1 MCVFETRVKQKLS
14 PVVLQVQFT
23 NGSLQYESIV
33 ISHDSRYIGV
43 LKQHEQDENTLTR
56 TDIQQFPTRDCCWK
70 LVPILRAL
78 LASCLRYTCIPSWNT
93 KKPTLQP
100 QRMYVSSKCILINLN
115 SLYQCER
122 AQNLYSCTIT
132 CQNENT
138 AFWLLLCTHVFYLGY
153 T

>member
-43 LKQHEQDENTLTR
+43 LKQHEQDENTLAR
-56 TDIQQFPTRDCCWK
+56 TDIQQFLNKRLLLEVSADS
-70 LVPILRAL
+70 AL
-78 LASCLRYTCIPSWNT
+78 LASCLRYTCIPIWNT

-100 QRMYVSSKCILINLN
+100 QWMYVSSKCILINLN

>member
-43 LKQHEQDENTLTR
+43 LKQHEQDENTLAR
-56 TDIQQFPTRDCCWK
+56 TDIQQFLNKRLLLEVSADS
-70 LVPILRAL
+70 AL